1 MNEDDHDQTSSED
14 TGDEQKTS
22 SDMPELSDEGK
33 EKVRKMAEAYQDRE
47 TAVLPGTGGTITGT
61 AVNEWLD
68 DEGNPKFGKEKQQ
81 EREQEKEKDEQAG
94 GQGNAQQEGAP
105 ENA

>member
-1 MNEDDHDQTSSED
+1 MSEDDHDQTSSED

-22 SDMPELSDEGK
+22 SDMPELSEEGK
-33 EKVRKMAEAYQDRE
+33 EKVRQMAAAYQDRE
-47 TAVLPGTGGTITGT
+47 TAILPGTHRTITGT

-81 EREQEKEKDEQAG
+81 EIEKDKQDGEQE
-94 GQGNAQQEGAP
+94 NA
-105 ENA
+105 